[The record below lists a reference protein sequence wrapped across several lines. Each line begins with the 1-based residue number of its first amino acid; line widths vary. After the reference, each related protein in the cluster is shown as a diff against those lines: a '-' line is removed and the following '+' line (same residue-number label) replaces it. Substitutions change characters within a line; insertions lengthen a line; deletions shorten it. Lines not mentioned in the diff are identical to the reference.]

1 MKVVINKNEGEQ
13 QDYSAMMWI
22 PIKEKEEK

>member
-22 PIKEKEEK
+22 PTKENEQK